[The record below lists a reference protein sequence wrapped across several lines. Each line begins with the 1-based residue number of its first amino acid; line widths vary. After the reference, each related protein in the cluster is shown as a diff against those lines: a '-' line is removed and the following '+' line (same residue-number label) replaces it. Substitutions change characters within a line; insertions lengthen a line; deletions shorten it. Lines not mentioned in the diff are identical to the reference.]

1 MRVSGD
7 LEGLRVFDQFN
18 LIPSP
23 DATSTRSD
31 PRTLISTPA
40 LGLRSSL
47 LAMTTI
53 EKVDLDSLAGSDP
66 KQAEAMYKSILQGTP
81 VFRVSVG
88 MWNEQHIQNRNPRMS
103 TTVDT
108 R

>member
-66 KQAEAMYKSILQGTP
+66 KKAEAIYKSILQGMS
-81 VFRVSVG
+81 VFQMSVG
-88 MWNEQHIQNRNPRMS
+88 MWNEQRLQNRNPGTN
-103 TTVDT
+103 TTRT
-108 R
+108 LG